1 MSDVQWSFA
10 GGGTWNVLSPED
22 ATALEAAMKKAR
34 AEAKDALPVRLG
46 PHKTEYVV
54 DFIKMEQR
62 NPVTGKIRALK
73 REGERAKAEPAQT
86 AVQSARPWRV
96 GEAVECFSTSQAKW
110 CKGDVVAV
118 KKDCVTV
125 EYIANQ
131 SKTMKHL
138 PPDHEHLRR
147 PIPAAMPATDLA
159 APVAKAVPISAYP
172 KPVPPTATL
181 TGVPGRGFPQEAPQP
196 TLDEVP
202 FLGERQLADV
212 QDETVLRLRRL
223 VRHGDLRG
231 SQRTLLRAKL
241 LNVELGDDLLA
252 QIKSLEAEGEFA
264 LLLPS

>member
-1 MSDVQWSFA
+1 MECP
-10 GGGTWNVLSPED
+10 LPED
-22 ATALEAAMKKAR
+22 ATALEAAMKKAK

-73 REGERAKAEPAQT
+73 REQAERAKAEPAQT
-86 AVQSARPWRV
+86 APVQSARPWRV
-96 GEAVECFSTSQAKW
+96 GEAVECFSISQAKW

-147 PIPAAMPATDLA
+147 PIVAAMPATDLA

-172 KPVPPTATL
+172 KPVPPTTTL
-181 TGVPGRGFPQEAPQP
+181 NGVPGRGFPQEAPQP

-212 QDETVLRLRRL
+212 QEETVLRLRRL
-223 VRHGDLRG
+223 LRHGDLRVP
-231 SQRTLLRAKL
+231 R
-241 LNVELGDDLLA
+241 ELCSGR
-252 QIKSLEAEGEFA
+252 SF
-264 LLLPS
+264 